1 MSQRLIQPGLSALAG
16 TIIGYRKNGLPIH
29 LAAGGSGDGEGEGGD
44 DSTGDEGGG
53 DDSDEEESD
62 DEDDKDKK
70 SKKSKDDDEDD
81 EEEVVSKRKLD
92 KALERMKAA
101 DRRSSELQ
109 AKLDE
114 LKDAAKVPDE
124 IKRELA
130 EVKAVLAEKD
140 KAIETITKARNASTI
155 KLAALTIK
163 GAPDWENV
171 EAALRL
177 TDLEDVDVE
186 DDGTVD
192 KRALKAALKKTAL
205 EHPYLVK
212 KPAKDTTDTSG
223 AGTGG
228 GTGSTMNKRTG
239 KPQAADRATLATRF
253 PVLNQ
258 R

>member
-16 TIIGYRKNGLPIH
+16 SIIGYRKNGLPIR
-29 LAAGGSGDGEGEGGD
+29 LAAGGAPEDDGGGTDDTIGTGGGD
-44 DSTGDEGGG
+44 
-53 DDSDEEESD
+53 DDSDEEDED
-62 DEDDKDKK
+62 DEDGKEKK
-70 SKKSKDDDEDD
+70 PKSSDDDDDED
-81 EEEVVSKRKLD
+81 EPVVPQRKLE

-101 DRRSSELQ
+101 DRRAAAAE
-109 AKLDE
+109 AKLEE
-114 LKDAAKVPDE
+114 LKDSAKIPDE
-124 IKRELA
+124 VKKELSEIKA
-130 EVKAVLAEKD
+130 AMAEKD
-140 KAIETITKARNASTI
+140 KTIDSLTKARNTSSI

-186 DDGTVD
+186 EDGTVD

-212 KPAKDTTDTSG
+212 KPVKDNTDTTS
-223 AGTGG
+223 G
-228 GTGSTMNKRTG
+228 GTGSTMNRRGGG
-239 KPQAADRATLATRF
+239 KTQAPDRAALASRF

-258 R
+258 K

>member
-1 MSQRLIQPGLSALAG
+1 MSQRLIQPGLSAAAG
-16 TIIGYRKNGLPIH
+16 SIIGYRKNGLPIH
-29 LAAGGSGDGEGEGGD
+29 LAAGGSGEGEGEGGD
-44 DSTGDEGGG
+44 DDTGEGSGGG
-53 DDSDEEESD
+53 DDDSDEDDD
-62 DEDDKDKK
+62 DEADKDKK
-70 SKKSKDDDEDD
+70 DKKSKDDDEDED
-81 EEEVVSKRKLD
+81 EPVVSKRKLD
-92 KALERMKAA
+92 KALDRMKAA

-114 LKDAAKVPDE
+114 LKDQAKIPDE

-140 KAIETITKARNASTI
+140 KAIETITKARNSSTI

-212 KPAKDTTDTSG
+212 KVVKDTSTDSG
-223 AGTGG
+223 AGTG
-228 GTGSTMNKRTG
+228 GTGSTMNRRTG
-239 KPQAADRATLATRF
+239 KPQTPDRATLASRF